1 MFFHKKDNKK
11 KITKK
16 KDKKSKSKKLLGFGG
31 GKKKKGKKG
40 SYIDQLHLQPVYE
53 DALCDA
59 LPQMLQDEDERYIKA
74 DPKFKIIY
82 LLALTNE
89 LIDQTDLKNNLGDL
103 KTALNLS
110 DSDGD
115 VPGSIYNA
123 SFDIDL
129 DPEPDPDGNVP
140 TEDLEQIVFLPTM
153 NTLDVLS
160 TITDPNQKYEVV
172 TLPSDLNR
180 DNLSDNYEQGAI
192 NPPLLD
198 DNSNAPITKTLAE
211 FEQFVDTQTNS
222 SDSADDMSADDGGY
236 EDDGYEDDGAGYDDT
251 GNYDDGDGYDDT
263 EDQDDDSQDTSQ
275 PDYDDSTPNEP
286 TKDELPDNEPAPDE
300 NNDDDD
306 FGLNFDD
313 NDNTND
319 GINLDDAGE
328 DDTDDVPF
336 PDDDQTD
343 ESESTSS
350 NSESNENDE
359 NSDNDDLSLKSD
371 DSDTTDTEKE
381 DTDFTALN
389 SLGNDDDEGI
399 DLDDT
404 EDPDDEPATVID
416 DDEQKDQE
424 KPTETV
430 TSSEK
435 DTTQTNESEKK
446 DKQNDTDLSALDAL
460 NNVDADDALNLDDA
474 GSDDEQA
481 TVVDNDLSNNDA
493 ETLQQFAEPKQEQSD
508 NHATSLVDNPANN
521 DTENKSAV
529 VNNTDPLA
537 ALNNDNLNNY
547 QQPQVTQQAM
557 PQVANQAPTYMT
569 PVQTTPVS
577 QQSTDDQ
584 FDQLLKQV
592 VPVNPVDYIKALK
605 LKLDDDNEPFV
616 YANHEDNVLYQLLLT
631 EQDLREADIDE
642 KAIGSLT
649 FAINNGQKY
658 GNIQGSAT
666 TGSFTTDL
674 SDKHIIFMP
683 NAYTLDVL
691 QDVFQDAKF
700 TIVTMPDDITVQNF
714 DNYQALHQI
723 NIPINQMGATQM
735 RLSIRGFKD
744 YINKI
749 KADNKRIENAKPAKS
764 DKIIINVDNPTN
776 LDEIG
781 SGNEKPP
788 IGAENEAAVKQII
801 GAYMPR
807 INELLD
813 SIKTPAFGI
822 DPQKD
827 TDPEIISSKQL
838 YNDTLKA
845 DVEQIKS
852 NIRAKIVDR
861 ITRSIRDVTDPNV
874 FSENYPQV
882 DQILHEKFL
891 NKESIQKAI
900 DEETSAINQRYAV
913 KRRNMIAKNIQAAKD
928 DFQKTETPKQNK
940 EIENAK
946 QKIRDLHNDA
956 YLTAVNSVLAKQRD
970 AHRDQIS
977 NDIDNIIT
985 QAQSDVSRGKDHI
998 SENTRTYLSELM
1010 RTIKT
1015 NRMIKQQ
1022 LSSYVPQNPIPAQP
1036 VPNNS
1041 QKEMEEKIAGIR
1053 MASEASQRE
1062 KDATIEE
1069 LRRQLEESKQRA
1081 IQAQAA
1087 AEKANADRTALENER
1102 NQYKSTVQILQNQ
1115 TPNSKPDETEP
1126 KIEPEQ
1132 PSNGQSDPSVQ
1143 AEIDELNQTSV
1154 EPIGAQTEQER
1165 QEERD
1170 TSDIDDQLQD
1180 SIGSLI
1186 NDNLSDPDQ
1195 DKNPSD
1201 SSQGFSLDNY

>member
-1 MFFHKKDNKK
+1 MFFHKKDNKRK
-11 KITKK
+11 VTKK
-16 KDKKSKSKKLLGFGG
+16 KDKKGKSKKLLGFGG

-82 LLALTNE
+82 LLALTND

-129 DPEPDPDGNVP
+129 DPEPDPDGNIP

-180 DNLSDNYEQGAI
+180 DNLSENYEQGAI

-198 DNSNAPITKTLAE
+198 DSANEPITKTLAE
-211 FEQFVDTQTNS
+211 FEQFVDTQTAQP
-222 SDSADDMSADDGGY
+222 DADDGMDDVPDDEDYDNGDY
-236 EDDGYEDDGAGYDDT
+236 ADDGVGYDDT
-251 GNYDDGDGYDDT
+251 GNYDDGNADDGYED
-263 EDQDDDSQDTSQ
+263 EDQNQDGTDQ
-275 PDYDDSTPNEP
+275 PDYDDSTPDEP
-286 TKDELPDNEPAPDE
+286 SQDDLPDNEPAPDE
-300 NNDDDD
+300 DDDDD

-313 NDNTND
+313 DNDED
-319 GINLDDAGE
+319 DDINLDDAGE
-328 DDTDDVPF
+328 DESSDMPF
-336 PDDDQTD
+336 PNDDQSNNDNETSDSSTNTTD
-343 ESESTSS
+343 S
-350 NSESNENDE
+350 
-359 NSDNDDLSLKSD
+359 SDNDLPLTSD
-371 DSDTTDTEKE
+371 DNTESSNDE
-381 DTDFTALN
+381 DNDFSALN
-389 SLGNDDDEGI
+389 SLSDDDEGI
-399 DLDDT
+399 DLDATD
-404 EDPDDEPATVID
+404 DPDDEPTTIVED
-416 DDEQKDQE
+416 KQE
-424 KPTETV
+424 NSNQSPK
-430 TSSEK
+430 SEA
-435 DTTQTNESEKK
+435 KK
-446 DKQNDTDLSALDAL
+446 DEKIAEKEETKSSDSDDDLSALDAL
-460 NNVDADDALNLDDA
+460 NNVDEDDNLNLDDA
-474 GSDDEQA
+474 GGDDEST
-481 TVVDNDLSNNDA
+481 TVIDNDLSDNQETSAPTQDLTTPTQESTSSNDKQNLTSVPTND
-493 ETLQQFAEPKQEQSD
+493 ETASEQTQTND
-508 NHATSLVDNPANN
+508 DSLA
-521 DTENKSAV
+521 S
-529 VNNTDPLA
+529 LG
-537 ALNNDNLNNY
+537 NDNLNNY
-547 QQPQVTQQAM
+547 QQPQMVQTKT
-557 PQVANQAPTYMT
+557 PQMPTYAMST
-569 PVQTTPVS
+569 PTP
-577 QQSTDDQ
+577 QQSVTEQ
-584 FDQLLKQV
+584 FEQLVKQV
-592 VPVNPVDYIKALK
+592 VPVNSVDYLKSLK
-605 LKLDDDNEPFV
+605 LKLNDDNEPFV
-616 YANHEDNVLYQLLLT
+616 YANHEDNVLYQLSLT
-631 EQDLREADIDE
+631 EQDFREAAIDD

-723 NIPINQMGATQM
+723 NIPINQMGATQL

-749 KADNKRIENAKPAKS
+749 KADNKRIENAKPQKS
-764 DKIIINVDNPTN
+764 DKIIINVDDPTN

-781 SGNEKPP
+781 SGSEKPP
-788 IGAENEAAVKQII
+788 IGAENEAAVKHII
-801 GAYMPR
+801 SAYMPR

-845 DVEQIKS
+845 DVEQVKS
-852 NIRAKIVDR
+852 NIRAKIIDR

-900 DEETSAINQRYAV
+900 DEETSAINERYAV
-913 KRRNMIAKNIQAAKD
+913 KRRNMIAKNVQAAKD

-1022 LSSYVPQNPIPAQP
+1022 LSNYVPQNPTPTQPAP
-1036 VPNNS
+1036 ANN
-1041 QKEMEEKIAGIR
+1041 QKEMEEKMAGIR

-1069 LRRQLEESKQRA
+1069 LRRQLAESKQKA

-1087 AEKANADRTALENER
+1087 AEKANADRTALENEK
-1102 NQYKSTVQILQNQ
+1102 NQYKLTVQMLKNQ
-1115 TPNSKPDETEP
+1115 PSGPKPA
-1126 KIEPEQ
+1126 EPESTPKPQ
-1132 PSNGQSDPSVQ
+1132 ASVEPNQGQSDSSVQ
-1143 AEIDELNQTSV
+1143 AEIDELNQTTV
-1154 EPIGAQTEQER
+1154 EPLDTQSEQER
-1165 QEERD
+1165 QEEKD

-1180 SIGSLI
+1180 SIGSLV
-1186 NDNLSDPDQ
+1186 NDNLSDP
-1195 DKNPSD
+1195 NPSD
-1201 SSQGFSLDNY
+1201 GSQGFSLDNY